1 MLLVKIQMTVRSI
14 PCELMKN
21 RIITSWG
28 VDEIRGRQIKTGE
41 HMDDAMHILTQS
53 WIRKIIVLWS
63 ISDENKPKKWYSL
76 SDEHTWPQHTLAWFE
91 TAISIKWS
99 IYKFSPGVNQFCTI
113 LVAIL
118 SSMNIYK
125 FLSVFAKV
133 LAFSLFSLNLE
144 AVDLTMPLSD
154 KVIEQ

>member
-1 MLLVKIQMTVRSI
+1 MFLVKIQMTFRSI

-76 SDEHTWPQHTLAWFE
+76 SDKHTWLQHTLAWIE

-99 IYKFSPGVNQFCTI
+99 NLQILTWSQSILYNSSGDTI
-113 LVAIL
+113 VYEYLQVPIRFRKSFGIFAFFPSIL
-118 SSMNIYK
+118 KLLIWQCH
-125 FLSVFAKV
+125 FLIK
-133 LAFSLFSLNLE
+133 
-144 AVDLTMPLSD
+144 
-154 KVIEQ
+154 